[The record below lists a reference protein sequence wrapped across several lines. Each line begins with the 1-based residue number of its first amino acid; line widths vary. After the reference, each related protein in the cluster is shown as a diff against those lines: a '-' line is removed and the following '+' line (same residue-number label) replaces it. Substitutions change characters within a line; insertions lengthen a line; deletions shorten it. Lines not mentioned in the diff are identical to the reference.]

1 MKATIV
7 AALFVCVFLIGA
19 SNGFHFAST
28 NARVSIVIASSK
40 TSIHAVSAE
49 TEEGTVN
56 KAYSFVNQDLRT
68 YAMRFHTKDQAPKEG
83 KQKAEIPFTAWE
95 PTRQN
100 YVQFL
105 VDSLLVYETLESL
118 AQEIPALA
126 SFKSTGLERAAALK
140 EDLEWMTKF
149 DSQISIPTSGPNG
162 IKYSSFLRK
171 VIITMTSSQKIFCS
185 AEWH

>member
-1 MKATIV
+1 MKASV
-7 AALFVCVFLIGA
+7 VLALFVCVFLIGA
-19 SNGFHFAST
+19 SNGFHFSST
-28 NARVSIVIASSK
+28 NARVSRLIVSSK

-83 KQKAEIPFTAWE
+83 KQKAEVPFTAWE

-126 SFKSTGLERAAALK
+126 PFKATGLERAAALK

-149 DSQISIPTSGPNG
+149 DSQISIPASGPNG
-162 IKYSSFLRK
+162 IKYSNFLRK
-171 VIITMTSSQKIFCS
+171 VIYKWNFLQSRF
-185 AEWH
+185 

>member
-1 MKATIV
+1 MKASIV
-7 AALFVCVFLIGA
+7 GGLFVCVFLIGA
-19 SNGFHFAST
+19 SNGFHFSSTRARASR
-28 NARVSIVIASSK
+28 AACSK

-56 KAYSFVNQDLRT
+56 KAYSFVNEDLRT
-68 YAMRFHTKDQAPKEG
+68 YAMRFHTKDQAPREG

-126 SFKSTGLERAAALK
+126 PFKVTGLERAAALK

-149 DSQISIPTSGPNG
+149 DSQISIPASGPNG
-162 IKYSSFLRK
+162 IKYSNFLRK
-171 VIITMTSSQKIFCS
+171 VN
-185 AEWH
+185 